1 MNTREK
7 LQIANKHIIMKFK
20 RGNKIGENTRF
31 SAHNQPKNRGRKPS
45 LYKKLKIATDEES
58 ISQEDL
64 RIVLGYILICT
75 PAELR
80 SLIGLDGKR
89 GQTMFDAEF
98 PAWIVGIIVSL
109 LTDIRYG
116 RMNTVNMM
124 LDRMF
129 GKTGQSIEV
138 HSTVNV
144 KVKDFTNMTEEE
156 LIAESKEL
164 EKKLG

>member
-1 MNTREK
+1 
-7 LQIANKHIIMKFK
+7 
-20 RGNKIGENTRF
+20 
-31 SAHNQPKNRGRKPS
+31 
-45 LYKKLKIATDEES
+45 
-58 ISQEDL
+58 
-64 RIVLGYILICT
+64 
-75 PAELR
+75 
-80 SLIGLDGKR
+80 
-89 GQTMFDAEF
+89 MFDAEL
-98 PAWIVGIIVSL
+98 PAWMAGIIVSL

-129 GKTGQSIEV
+129 GKTGQSIEA